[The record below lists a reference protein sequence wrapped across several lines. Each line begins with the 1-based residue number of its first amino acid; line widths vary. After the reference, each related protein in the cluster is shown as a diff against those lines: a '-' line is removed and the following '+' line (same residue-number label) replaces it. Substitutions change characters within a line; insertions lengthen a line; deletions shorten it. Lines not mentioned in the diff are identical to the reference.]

1 VTQQKDLKR
10 AVRSRMRKTGESY
23 TTARAQL
30 LKKKSSR
37 SAPPTAPAGES
48 KRDLAQVAGMS
59 DDAVR
64 AKTGR
69 NWQEWVRVLDAAG
82 AASMPHRE
90 IATYLYEEQQ
100 VPGWWAQM
108 VTVGYERIRGLR
120 DIGQRRGGSYEASKS
135 KTLPVPLAEL
145 YRACSNARKREQWLP
160 DTKLVVRKSTPEKT
174 MRITWEDGTAVEMYF
189 VAKGEAKS
197 QLAIQHRKLP
207 TRAAADQMK
216 SYWDA
221 RLGALAA
228 LLVPS
233 APRRR

>member
-37 SAPPTAPAGES
+37 SAPPAVSDAEP
-48 KRDLAQVAGMS
+48 KRDLAAVAGMS

-69 NWQEWVRVLDAAG
+69 NWHEWVRVLDAAG
-82 AASMPHRE
+82 AASMSHRD
-90 IATYLYEEQQ
+90 IATYLYDEQQ

-120 DIGQRRGGSYEASKS
+120 DIGQRRGGSYEAGKS
-135 KTLPVPLAEL
+135 KTLPVPVAEL
-145 YRACSNARKREQWLP
+145 YRACSNARKRAQWLP
-160 DTKLVVRKSTPEKT
+160 DTKLVVRKATPEKT
-174 MRITWEDGTAVEMYF
+174 MRITWADGTAVEMYF
-189 VAKGEAKS
+189 IAKGEAKS
-197 QLAIQHRKLP
+197 QLAVQHRKLP
-207 TRAAADQMK
+207 TRAAADEMK
-216 SYWDA
+216 SYWGA
-221 RLGALAA
+221 RLDALAG
-228 LLVPS
+228 LLAPS
-233 APRRR
+233 TRRRR

>member
-37 SAPPTAPAGES
+37 SAPPAVSEAEP
-48 KRDLAQVAGMS
+48 KRDLAAAAGMS

-90 IATYLYEEQQ
+90 IATYLSDEQQ

-120 DIGQRRGGSYEASKS
+120 DIGQRRGGSYEAGKS

-145 YRACSNARKREQWLP
+145 YRACSNARKRVQWLP
-160 DTKLVVRKSTPEKT
+160 NTKLVVRKATPERT
-174 MRITWEDGTAVEMYF
+174 MRITWADGTAVEMYF
-189 VAKGEAKS
+189 IAKGEAKS
-197 QLAIQHRKLP
+197 QLTVQHRKLP
-207 TRAAADQMK
+207 TRAAADEMK
-216 SYWDA
+216 SYWGA
-221 RLGALAA
+221 RLDALAG
-228 LLVPS
+228 LLAPS
-233 APRRR
+233 ARRPR